1 MLNEV
6 SVLSQERLHEYAG
19 EVFFSFLQ
27 GSSPTKS
34 CSPVGLVE
42 ASCAVGPSLPLM
54 LSSLLDI
61 AVTGEERFGSYFH
74 FLHISAG

>member
-19 EVFFSFLQ
+19 EVFFSSLQ

-34 CSPVGLVE
+34 CSPGAWVE
-42 ASCAVGPSLPLM
+42 ASCVAAPL
-54 LSSLLDI
+54 LLLTSSSLLAT
-61 AVTGEERFGSYFH
+61 AVTGENTTS
-74 FLHISAG
+74 